1 MQELDSFAR
10 WLVEDPTAA
19 PLIAGA
25 VVALVVQAIKR
36 LWPGVKGAT
45 RWRNLAIAAATSLLV
60 TWARQQL
67 SGQHEAIAQF
77 AVSALVTWASAALT
91 HNVVL
96 KRENNGT
103 EGAEPGTSKGGA

>member
-1 MQELDSFAR
+1 MQEVDSFAR

-25 VVALVVQAIKR
+25 VVAFFVQAIKR
-36 LWPGVKGAT
+36 FWPGVEGAT
-45 RWRNLAIAAATSLLV
+45 RWRNLAIAAATSLAV

-67 SGQHEAIAQF
+67 NGGHEPVSQF
-77 AVSALVTWASAALT
+77 AVSALMTWASAALT

-96 KRENNGT
+96 KRERV
-103 EGAEPGTSKGGA
+103 GGASREAARNEGGG